1 MTDKEKTAE
10 KYSPLVLAYIGDS
23 LHTLFIRCCITEHG
37 DKKVNELH
45 RLCSKYVK
53 ASAQSKAIHTILP
66 ELSEEEEL
74 LYKRGRNAKSNTVPK
89 NADVTDYRHATG
101 FEALLGG
108 LYIEQKYERL
118 KYILGRSKEII
129 DTEDK

>member
-1 MTDKEKTAE
+1 MTDKTKTASE
-10 KYSPLVLAYIGDS
+10 YSPLVLAYIGDS
-23 LHTLFIRCCITEHG
+23 LHTLFIRCRITEYG

-45 RLCSKYVK
+45 KLCSKYVK
-53 ASAQSKAIHTILP
+53 ASAQSKAIYAILP

-118 KYILGRSKEII
+118 KYILDRSMEII
-129 DTEDK
+129 DTEEK